1 MSDESAFQSPSISNT
16 TSEHHVT
23 APRIVRILGGI
34 GFWLAGIVVV
44 VLFIAII
51 VVNDFFSSPE
61 AFSGRDW
68 RGHPFIL
75 STAIFLHHSGFLP
88 IAAILLGLVATCG
101 FYRARS
107 GRSYHRILA
116 TYVLVYLSI
125 ATAVTLAAYLLVREE
140 NLSMINDRYPT
151 DLVWK
156 TVIAQTLFG
165 VSVPFAIA
173 LLFIYRRGPKCRR

>member
-1 MSDESAFQSPSISNT
+1 M
-16 TSEHHVT
+16 T

-34 GFWLAGIVVV
+34 GFWLAGIVV
-44 VLFIAII
+44 LFIAII
-51 VVNDFFSSPE
+51 VVNFLLSSPE
-61 AFSGRDW
+61 AFSGSRDW